1 LLCIFF
7 CYCSVSSPLEESED
21 ENNDVDPPGTK
32 FDDPLTTKDCIIGHG
47 PHPKLSRGEEIYN
60 VEREFKIVN
69 EKKFI
74 CSIDLLIC
82 MFQARCQT
90 PGCDKS
96 PEVNYHFIGPTVI
109 VNCLCPQGHKF
120 RFCSSHEVNGI
131 YGNNLMAAACIM
143 LSGNNFGKVRRMAR
157 FYGLEFLAKSTYHR
171 FQRLYLIPEVN
182 EWWSWMRQEI
192 LDEFAGKD
200 IVVGGD
206 GQCDSPGFNAKNL
219 CYFMVENSTNYTIGI
234 EILDKRH
241 VGLIST
247 NMERKAVKQGLDKL
261 KNDNV
266 RVVEFVT
273 DASSSIKAL
282 LGL

>member
-1 LLCIFF
+1 MWCNYTLLCIFF

-120 RFCSSHEVNGI
+120 RFCSSHQRRYDKQLAICHVSSRPMRSL
-131 YGNNLMAAACIM
+131 YFPSYCLQNLDRKICIRRKINRKKI
-143 LSGNNFGKVRRMAR
+143 LILNFSWKISNVVVLLLKIWW
-157 FYGLEFLAKSTYHR
+157 YLQKSLR
-171 FQRLYLIPEVN
+171 
-182 EWWSWMRQEI
+182 
-192 LDEFAGKD
+192 
-200 IVVGGD
+200 
-206 GQCDSPGFNAKNL
+206 
-219 CYFMVENSTNYTIGI
+219 
-234 EILDKRH
+234 
-241 VGLIST
+241 
-247 NMERKAVKQGLDKL
+247 
-261 KNDNV
+261 
-266 RVVEFVT
+266 
-273 DASSSIKAL
+273 
-282 LGL
+282 